1 MLAAQPERSEHVG
14 DSLLLNV
21 RSQTTE
27 VHSLQWRISESLIH
41 VLSTVESRWD
51 PYKPQES
58 VDIGIIKNY
67 LDMWFHLVSVGGRD
81 GR

>member
-14 DSLLLNV
+14 DSLLLNL

-27 VHSLQWRISESLIH
+27 VHSLQWRISESLIR
-41 VLSTVESRWD
+41 VLSTLDSQWD
-51 PYKPQES
+51 PYKPQEG
-58 VDIGIIKNY
+58 VELNVIKTY